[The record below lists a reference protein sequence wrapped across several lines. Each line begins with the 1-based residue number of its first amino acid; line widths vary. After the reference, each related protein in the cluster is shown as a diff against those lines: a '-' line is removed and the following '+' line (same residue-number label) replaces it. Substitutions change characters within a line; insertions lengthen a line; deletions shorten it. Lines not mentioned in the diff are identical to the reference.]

1 MVTFPASV
9 PANNPAI
16 AGELA
21 TEKQTFGDCSRYA
34 VAAVHTRFDAVSWFV
49 WDANQT
55 DEITGEPLV
64 IRQSESP
71 EKAVAGLT
79 DETTY
84 RSTQIFKAVF
94 GKVPTYKNSRALIL
108 VSDVKFFEFCEAWS
122 AAGLPNNTGCG
133 FFLVGNILSVW
144 E

>member
-34 VAAVHTRFDAVSWFV
+34 VAAVHTRFDAVCWFV
-49 WDANQT
+49 WDANRV

-64 IRQSESP
+64 IRQNENP
-71 EKAVAGLT
+71 ERAVAGLT
-79 DETTY
+79 DKTPY
-84 RSTQIFKAVF
+84 RSAQIFKDVF
-94 GKVPTYKNSRALIL
+94 GKVPTYKNGRAMVRI
-108 VSDVKFFEFCEAWS
+108 SYAKFSEFSEAWS
-122 AAGLPNNTGCG
+122 AAGLPNNAAFG
-133 FFLVGNILSVW
+133 FFLFNDVLSVW

>member
-49 WDANQT
+49 WDANRV

-64 IRQSESP
+64 IRQNENP

-79 DETTY
+79 DETPY
-84 RSTQIFKAVF
+84 RSAQIFKAVF
-94 GKVPTYKNSRALIL
+94 GKVPTYKNGRALVRI
-108 VSDVKFFEFCEAWS
+108 SYAKFSEFSETWS
-122 AAGLPNNTGCG
+122 AAGLPNNAAFG
-133 FFLVGNILSVW
+133 FFLINDVLSVW